1 MTQKMNHAADRATGL
16 VVLLIAIACSRLLTM
31 YYMPL
36 ADLTEPRYAEIA
48 RVMAETGDW
57 ITPWF
62 DHDTP
67 FWGKPPLSFWLA
79 AASFR
84 LFGVSDFTARLPSW
98 LITIATGYLVYLVAK
113 QMNGRREAL
122 WSLLIFA
129 SMPAVYI
136 AGGTVMTDPFLML
149 GITLSVAS
157 LCMMFEGR
165 AAGWRWLFFVGIAIG
180 LLAKGPVAIV
190 ILGVGI
196 TMWLLWTRNWR
207 LLLSGLPWFR
217 GTLLM
222 LALTVPWYIAAEL
235 KTPGFLEYYILGE
248 HFYRFIDTGW
258 KGDLYG
264 IAHKETRGTIWL
276 FFLYVTLP
284 WGLTV
289 LAVLGYRMIRKNAA
303 GRSAPVSACNSTDS
317 LLVCCALAPAVF
329 FTLSGNILW
338 TYLLPGLPPFALM
351 AGKLLVKWLDRRSAF
366 SPTRLVPVLLF
377 PLTISIVVLYA
388 SLKTGIIESEKDLVN
403 EYNRIRTE
411 NSEPLRYIGVAPFS
425 ARFYSAGKVKQL
437 ALDDA
442 INMAN
447 TQTAK
452 DIYLA
457 VRDDQIKEF
466 KNRCPQKCRM
476 LASDLRYTLV
486 VVPADSTDPWATR

>member
-1 MTQKMNHAADRATGL
+1 
-16 VVLLIAIACSRLLTM
+16 
-31 YYMPL
+31 
-36 ADLTEPRYAEIA
+36 
-48 RVMAETGDW
+48 
-57 ITPWF
+57 
-62 DHDTP
+62 
-67 FWGKPPLSFWLA
+67 
-79 AASFR
+79 
-84 LFGVSDFTARLPSW
+84 
-98 LITIATGYLVYLVAK
+98 
-113 QMNGRREAL
+113 
-122 WSLLIFA
+122 
-129 SMPAVYI
+129 
-136 AGGTVMTDPFLML
+136 
-149 GITLSVAS
+149 
-157 LCMMFEGR
+157 
-165 AAGWRWLFFVGIAIG
+165 
-180 LLAKGPVAIV
+180 
-190 ILGVGI
+190 
-196 TMWLLWTRNWR
+196 
-207 LLLSGLPWFR
+207 
-217 GTLLM
+217 
-222 LALTVPWYIAAEL
+222 
-235 KTPGFLEYYILGE
+235 
-248 HFYRFIDTGW
+248 
-258 KGDLYG
+258 
-264 IAHKETRGTIWL
+264 
-276 FFLYVTLP
+276 
-284 WGLTV
+284 
-289 LAVLGYRMIRKNAA
+289 
-303 GRSAPVSACNSTDS
+303 
-317 LLVCCALAPAVF
+317 
-329 FTLSGNILW
+329 
-338 TYLLPGLPPFALM
+338 M